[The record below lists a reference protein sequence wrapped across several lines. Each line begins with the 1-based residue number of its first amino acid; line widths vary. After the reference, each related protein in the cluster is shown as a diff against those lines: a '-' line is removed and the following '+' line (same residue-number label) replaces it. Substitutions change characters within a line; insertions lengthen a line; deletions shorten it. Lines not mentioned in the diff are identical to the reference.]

1 MDNFAFIIH
10 PIDPKRDVSRK
21 FPRLGKYLTVKQ
33 INFFSTF
40 FPPLYISEITG
51 IRSAATGAEIRGW
64 FVACPYTPARMLEL
78 PEKTVYRKIVQ
89 TGKLAERLGARL
101 LGLGAFTSVIGDAG
115 LTIAKHLSIPVTTGD
130 SYTVAVAVEAVRE
143 AARVME
149 IPLTT
154 ATAAVVGAT
163 GAIGSVAAELIAR
176 DVPRLWLIGRRTEA
190 LEAVRARIAARAP
203 AEVRIST
210 EMSALAEADLI
221 LTVTSAVDTVIEP
234 EHLKAG
240 AVVCDVARPRD
251 VSAKVA
257 AVRDDVLVID
267 GGMVAVPGE
276 AVRFNFNFGF
286 PPGLA
291 YACMAETMALALEG
305 RYESY
310 TLGKHIT
317 VAQVEEIAQIAGK
330 HGFKLG
336 GFRSFER
343 AVTPEQIERV
353 KTRARPRSASAAKTT
368 RSSRGPARAERGTG
382 TGSAEEAR
390 R

>member
-1 MDNFAFIIH
+1 MDTFAFIIH

-21 FPRLGKYLTVKQ
+21 FPLLGKYLSVKQ

-40 FPPLYISEITG
+40 FPPVYISEITG
-51 IRSAATGAEIRGW
+51 IRSEATGKEIKGW

-78 PEKTVYRKIVQ
+78 PEKTVYRKIIQ
-89 TGKLAERLGARL
+89 TGLLTEKLGARL
-101 LGLGAFTSVIGDAG
+101 LGLGAFTSVVGDAG
-115 LTIAKHLSIPVTTGD
+115 ITIAKHLSIPVTTGD
-130 SYTVAVAVEAVRE
+130 AYTVAVAVEAVRE
-143 AARVME
+143 GARIME
-149 IPLTT
+149 IPLNT

-176 DVPRLWLIGRRTEA
+176 DVAKLWLIGRRSEV
-190 LEAVRARIAARAP
+190 LEQVR
-203 AEVRIST
+203 VRLTANANAQVEIST
-210 EMSALAEADLI
+210 AMKDIATADLI

-234 EHLKAG
+234 EHLKPG

-251 VSAKVA
+251 VSAQVA
-257 AVRDDVLVID
+257 AKRDDVLVID

-276 AVRFNFNFGF
+276 VDFHFNFGF
-286 PPGLA
+286 PPRMA

-317 VAQVEEIAQIAGK
+317 VEQVETIANLAAK

-343 AVTPEQIERV
+343 AVTPEQIDRV
-353 KTRARPRSASAAKTT
+353 KQAARSRAAHL
-368 RSSRGPARAERGTG
+368 
-382 TGSAEEAR
+382 R
-390 R
+390 RQMP